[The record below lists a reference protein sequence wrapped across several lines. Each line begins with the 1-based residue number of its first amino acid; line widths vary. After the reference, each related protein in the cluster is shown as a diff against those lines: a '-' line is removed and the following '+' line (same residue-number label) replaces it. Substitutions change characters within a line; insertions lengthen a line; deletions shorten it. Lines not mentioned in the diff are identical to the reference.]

1 MTDHRDTDEP
11 APTVPTAVDGSS
23 AGEPLDLEHIER
35 DLTGVEAALGRLDDG
50 TYWTDEVT
58 GQPIPDDL
66 LAGDPV
72 ARRAG

>member
-1 MTDHRDTDEP
+1 MTHHRDADEP
-11 APTVPTAVDGSS
+11 ALAEPAGVDGSS

-35 DLTGVEAALGRLDDG
+35 DLAGVEAALDRLDDG

-58 GQPIPDDL
+58 GQPIPDDV